1 MSVSFKKYSV
11 DSICLQ
17 VSRLSDGSR
26 NHLISFASLSTY
38 YVQGTALETE
48 VDAKNRKYL
57 LW

>member
-1 MSVSFKKYSV
+1 MSFKKYSV